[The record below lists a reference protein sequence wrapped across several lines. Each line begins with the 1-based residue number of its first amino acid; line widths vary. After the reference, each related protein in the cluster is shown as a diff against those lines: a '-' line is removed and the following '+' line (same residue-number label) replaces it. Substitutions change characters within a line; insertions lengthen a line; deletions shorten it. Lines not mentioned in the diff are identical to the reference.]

1 MADDL
6 ITIASDALT
15 VCVCQTGSELWSIT
29 DVAGRQYMTDADPAF
44 WTGHAPVLFPVI
56 GSVAHDRIIV
66 DGREY
71 PMQRHGFARKSQ
83 FTMVERGTDHVRFRL
98 CDSAATRAAYPFAFQ
113 LDIAFQIDGR
123 QLDITAQV
131 TNPGDVALPFSFGF
145 HPAFAWPLPGGAVNG
160 GAVNG
165 GAVNGGAAKA
175 AHHLTFARD
184 EPEPIRRLNQTT
196 GLLLAEPAPSPV
208 VGRELPLDPALF
220 ALDAVV
226 WTDMNSRALTYG
238 ASGGASLDVAFP
250 DMPMLGL
257 WQVPGAHYICI
268 EPWQGHADPEGFAG
282 EFATKP
288 GLVSLAPGDIHCLH
302 LSITVNPS

>member
-56 GSVAHDRIIV
+56 GSVAHDRIVV

-83 FTMVERGTDHVRFRL
+83 FTIVERGTDHVRLRL
-98 CDSAATRAAYPFAFQ
+98 RDSTATRAAYPFAFQ
-113 LDIAFQIDGR
+113 LDIAFRIDGW
-123 QLDITAQV
+123 QLNIMAQV
-131 TNPGDVALPFSFGF
+131 TNPDDVALPFSFGF
-145 HPAFAWPLPGGAVNG
+145 HPAFAWPLPGCPVKEGAG
-160 GAVNG
+160 
-165 GAVNGGAAKA
+165 KA
-175 AHHLTFARD
+175 AHYLTFARD

-196 GLLLAEPAPSPV
+196 GLLLAEPVPSPV
-208 VGRELPLDPALF
+208 MGRELALDPALF

-226 WTDMNSRALTYG
+226 WTDINSRALTYG
-238 ASGGASLDVAFP
+238 APGGASLDVAFP

-282 EFATKP
+282 EFAAKP
-288 GLVSLAPGDIHCLH
+288 GLVSLAPGDIHSLH